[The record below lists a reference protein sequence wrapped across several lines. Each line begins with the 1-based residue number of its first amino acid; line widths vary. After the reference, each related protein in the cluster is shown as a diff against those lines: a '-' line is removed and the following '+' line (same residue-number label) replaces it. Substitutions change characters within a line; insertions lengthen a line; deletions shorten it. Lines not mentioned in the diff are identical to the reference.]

1 MSDDKANI
9 GVRDRERINLN
20 ERYEVDYWTGELGVT
35 EEVLREAVAAV
46 GVSVARVREYLG
58 SGS

>member
-1 MSDDKANI
+1 MSDDKANT
-9 GVRDRERINLN
+9 GVQDRGRINVN

-35 EEVLREAVAAV
+35 EVILREAVAAV
-46 GVSVARVREYLG
+46 GVSAEQVREYLG